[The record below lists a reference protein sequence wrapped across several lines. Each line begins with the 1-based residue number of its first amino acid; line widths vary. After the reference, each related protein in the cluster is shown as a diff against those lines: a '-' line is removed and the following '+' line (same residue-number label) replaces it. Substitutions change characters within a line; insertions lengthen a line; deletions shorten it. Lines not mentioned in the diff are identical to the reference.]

1 MIKGFLRFARR
12 VVILAVLAII
22 VMAISDYFTHRVAND
37 SVLKVVLDGE
47 VLERGHAGVL
57 GAIGGGDYT
66 ALNLVRKAIQRAAT
80 DSRISG
86 MALEVIDPE
95 MQLAQA
101 QEIAGLIG
109 DFKNH
114 GKWTTAYIESAGE
127 SSSGNLPYLAASACG
142 EVSMMPLGEL
152 NLVGIQMRELFARG
166 ALDWAGVV
174 PNFHSIG
181 EYKSAANLF
190 TEKEFTAA
198 QREQDESL
206 IDSLFEQLVAQIA
219 KQRGISP
226 QGVTALVDRA
236 PMNSDAGLKSHLLD
250 RVEYG
255 DEFEERVKKWGG
267 GSHKLID
274 YDVYVRPRMLS
285 GFASGDRVAVV
296 YGSGEIQRG
305 SSDIDPLSAGA
316 EAMDSD
322 DMSDAFEQA
331 REDDTVR
338 AVVFRVDSPGGSVVA
353 SELIRRQVELTA
365 KQKPVVISMSG
376 YAASGGYWIST
387 PAAKIFADGGTITGS
402 IGVLGGKFN
411 IAPMAAK
418 LGVNS
423 EAVSRGANVSM
434 FDQFTNF
441 SPSQQALFEA
451 QLNDAYQRFVNL
463 VAKSRHLSFEET
475 DSIAQG
481 RVWTGMQALH
491 LKLIDQIGDF
501 NAALKEARAEA
512 KLAPEEKVRL
522 LELPR
527 EPGLIEKLLSGQL
540 VAHTV
545 VNPAIRSALAPMRDL
560 VHAAIAARRGLIQS
574 YCPRVPLM

>member
-1 MIKGFLRFARR
+1 MIKGFLRFVRR
-12 VVILAVLAII
+12 VAILAVLAII
-22 VMAISDYFTHRVAND
+22 VMAIADYFTHRVTSD

-47 VLERGHAGVL
+47 VLERGPAGVL
-57 GAIGGGDYT
+57 GALGGSDYT
-66 ALNLVRKAIQRAAT
+66 ALNIVRKAIERAAT

-101 QEIAGLIG
+101 QEIASLIG

-114 GKWTTAYIESAGE
+114 GKWATAYLESAGE
-127 SSSGNLPYLAASACG
+127 SSSGNLPYLAASACS

-152 NLVGIQMRELFARG
+152 NLVGIQMRELFARE

-206 IDSLFEQLVAQIA
+206 VDSLFGQLVAQIA

-226 QGVTALVDRA
+226 QGVTALVDQA
-236 PMNSDAGLKSHLLD
+236 PMNSDAGLKAHLLD

-267 GSHKLID
+267 TTHKLID
-274 YDVYVRPRMLS
+274 YDAYVRPRLLS

-305 SSDIDPLSAGA
+305 SGDIDPLSAT

-387 PAAKIFADGGTITGS
+387 PGAKIFADAGTITGS

-418 LGVNS
+418 LRVNS
-423 EAVSRGANVSM
+423 DAVSRGANVSM

-441 SPSQQALFEA
+441 TPSQQALFEA
-451 QLNDAYQRFVNL
+451 QLNDAYKRFVSL
-463 VAKSRHLSFEET
+463 VAKSRHLSFEDA

-512 KLAPEEKVRL
+512 KLAPEERVRL

-527 EPGLIEKLLSGQL
+527 EPTLIEKLLSGQL
-540 VAHTV
+540 VGQTI
-545 VNPAIRSALAPMRDL
+545 VNPTVKSALAPLRGIIRA
-560 VHAAIAARRGLIQS
+560 VIGTRRGLVQL
-574 YCPRVPLM
+574 YCPKVPVM